1 VQFEKSAS
9 GRNGGFFNKKGSGNM
24 KKGEGRAMKFG
35 HQCDEGHVL
44 LAALMLIFL
53 LGILGMTSLHL
64 AAQDGPGIRSMKEDN
79 VAQQLADGAA
89 DVVMSWFHDSSATP
103 TALAGLLAKRQGNS
117 ESGPSFFDA
126 TGRSQFAGTADR
138 PDIILDAAN
147 QADNQTLNG
156 SSSGFPNA
164 LGGLGRILT
173 LKVYGPLQPGL
184 LGTVEVTAA
193 TVDPKPITRT
203 VQLQLGAVKIPAVR
217 AAAQIGQALGAMQP
231 GGESPIMVHWGDQ
244 RILGDLTVQRVEDL
258 ALKRTEA
265 PVTGQSY
272 REMLYAQDRWTEYW
286 IGGTVSVL
294 APPPGQ
300 GMNPP
305 LPDNVHLQQS
315 PLPGIR
321 FDQWD
326 YDSLK
331 KIALRWGTYY
341 RLDRAGQ
348 LHPQGASD
356 SDQGIAPIDALES
369 QIVGDH
375 RGLVFIDTT
384 DGQAP
389 REDNMGTLLLEAD
402 YVEGLLVV
410 QGHVVC
416 RPRAAGKSVPALS
429 PPVPGTASLG
439 TRVPVQLSGIHVNGL
454 LYAAGAVKVERP
466 ARVYGAIMA
475 GQSVTS
481 IGAGTGIEVWYNA
494 DLAQGLFRGLPV
506 VYREPGTWLAK
517 Y

>member
-1 VQFEKSAS
+1 VQFEQSAS
-9 GRNGGFFNKKGSGNM
+9 GLNGGFFNKKGSGNM
-24 KKGEGRAMKFG
+24 KNGEGRATKFDY
-35 HQCDEGHVL
+35 QCDEGHVL

-53 LGILGMTSLHL
+53 LGILGMISLHL
-64 AAQDGPGIRSMKEDN
+64 AAQDGPGISSMKEDN

-103 TALAGLLAKRQGNS
+103 TALAGLLAKRQGDPEN
-117 ESGPSFFDA
+117 GPSFFDA
-126 TGRSQFAGTADR
+126 AGRSQFAGTADR

-156 SSSGFPNA
+156 SSSGFPTA
-164 LGGLGRILT
+164 LGGLGRILQ

-184 LGTVEVTAA
+184 LSTVEVTAT
-193 TVDPKPITRT
+193 TVANKPMTRT

-217 AAAQIGQALGAMQP
+217 AAAQVGQTLGAIQS
-231 GGESPIMVHWGDQ
+231 GGESPVMVHWGDQ
-244 RILGDLTVQRVEDL
+244 RVLGDLAVQQVEDL

-272 REMLYAQDRWTEYW
+272 DEMLFAQDRWTEYW
-286 IGGTVSVL
+286 IGGTVSVI

-300 GMNPP
+300 GVNPP
-305 LPDNVHLQQS
+305 LPENVHLHQY
-315 PLPGIR
+315 PTPGVR
-321 FDQWD
+321 LDQWN

-331 KIALRWGTYY
+331 KIALRWGMYY

-356 SDQGIAPIDALES
+356 SDEGIAPTDALES
-369 QIVGDH
+369 QVVGDH

-416 RPRAAGKSVPALS
+416 RPRAAGKSVPSLS
-429 PPVPGTASLG
+429 PPLPGTASLG

-454 LYAAGAVKVERP
+454 LYAAGAIKVERP

-481 IGAGTGIEVWYNA
+481 SGAGTGIEVWYNA